1 MALYYRRRRIKF
13 FIFVIF
19 PLLILLIFLYTTFQ
33 ITPAFI
39 NLSEDKIYAVTFTT
53 INKVIGMELEKINT
67 ENLIDYKYD
76 SNGKIVAVNANIS
89 TMNKLNNTISQSIS
103 EELLNIEKIYVDLPL
118 GSFISSTFFSAMG
131 PKIPIEL
138 IPLDNVTSE
147 YQTEF
152 TSTGI
157 NQTRHRIFITVTC
170 NVGILSSL
178 VKTEQEIKIQIP
190 IAETII
196 VGNVPTTYF
205 DFDNR

>member
-1 MALYYRRRRIKF
+1 MALYYRRRRIF
-13 FIFVIF
+13 FFFFVIF
-19 PLLILLIFLYTTFQ
+19 PLLILLFFIYIILQ

-39 NLSEDKIYAVTFTT
+39 NLSEDKVYSVAFTV
-53 INKVIGMELEKINT
+53 INKVISEELGKINA

-76 SNGKIVAVNANIS
+76 TDGKIVAVNANIS
-89 TMNKLNNTISQSIS
+89 TMNKLNNAISGSIS
-103 EELLNIEKIYVDLPL
+103 RELSNIEKIYVDLPL
-118 GSFISSTFFSAMG
+118 GSFISNNFFSALG
-131 PKIPIEL
+131 PKIPVEI
-138 IPLDNVTSE
+138 IPLENITSE

-178 VKTEQEIKIQIP
+178 VKTDQEIKIQIP
-190 IAETII
+190 IVETII